1 MSAMDDVLAAFESM
15 DAMARKVKPGMRF
28 STTLAAAREELAMLR
43 GYLTRRRATLKEEG
57 HDPIAADGCD
67 ACKEMADID
76 TALGESAPTRAGEGA
91 A

>member
-1 MSAMDDVLAAFESM
+1 MTDLPLDRALLRVGETDLGLAN
-15 DAMARKVKPGMRF
+15 
-28 STTLAAAREELAMLR
+28 AAREELAMLR

-76 TALGESAPTRAGEGA
+76 TALGESAPTRAGEERA
-91 A
+91 